1 MASIKL
7 TKAAKV
13 RKYAAAHPE
22 ATATQIA
29 KATKV
34 QLSYVYN
41 IINHDRARMAKH
53 KDLAPVV
60 QRKLDEMK
68 PLRVSNELVGDIAH
82 RAGQG
87 RIIEVSSPSPI
98 VRIIIPKTWFQRLK
112 SAIFP

>member
-1 MASIKL
+1 MSRIKL
-7 TKAAKV
+7 TKADKV

-29 KATKV
+29 KATRV

-41 IINHDRARMAKH
+41 IINHDRTRMARH

-60 QRKLDEMK
+60 RRKIDEMK
-68 PLRVSNELVGDIAH
+68 LIHTSTSNESLGDIAY
-82 RAGQG
+82 RAGTG
-87 RIIEVSSPSPI
+87 RVIEVSS
-98 VRIIIPKTWFQRLK
+98 IPKQTWFQRIK

>member
-13 RKYAAAHPE
+13 RKYAAAHPN

-41 IINHDRARMAKH
+41 IVSHDRARIAKR
-53 KDLAPVV
+53 KDLAPAV
-60 QRKLDEMK
+60 QKHLDEMK
-68 PLRVSNELVGDIAH
+68 LMHVSTSDKSLGDIAY
-82 RAGQG
+82 RAGTG
-87 RIIEVSSPSPI
+87 RIIEVSS
-98 VRIIIPKTWFQRLK
+98 IPKQTWFQRIK

>member
-1 MASIKL
+1 MSRIKL

-41 IINHDRARMAKH
+41 IINHDRTHMARRKA
-53 KDLAPVV
+53 LAPAV
-60 QRKLDEMK
+60 QKHLDEMK
-68 PLRVSNELVGDIAH
+68 PIHMSTSNESLGDIAY
-82 RAGQG
+82 RAGTG
-87 RIIEVSSPSPI
+87 RIIEVSST
-98 VRIIIPKTWFQRLK
+98 PKQTWFQRIK
-112 SAIFP
+112 SFIFP

>member
-41 IINHDRARMAKH
+41 IINHDRARIAKR

-68 PLRVSNELVGDIAH
+68 PIHISTSNESLGDIAY
-82 RAGQG
+82 RAGTG
-87 RIIEVSSPSPI
+87 RIIEVSS
-98 VRIIIPKTWFQRLK
+98 IPKQTWFQRLK

>member
-1 MASIKL
+1 MSRIKL

-41 IINHDRARMAKH
+41 IINHDRTHMARRKA
-53 KDLAPVV
+53 LAPAV
-60 QRKLDEMK
+60 QKHLDEMK
-68 PLRVSNELVGDIAH
+68 LIHTSTSDKSLGDIAH

-87 RIIEVSSPSPI
+87 RIIEVSST
-98 VRIIIPKTWFQRLK
+98 PKQTWFQRIK
-112 SAIFP
+112 SFIFP

>member
-41 IINHDRARMAKH
+41 IVRHDRTHMARRKA
-53 KDLAPVV
+53 LAPAV
-60 QRKLDEMK
+60 QKHLDEIK
-68 PLRVSNELVGDIAH
+68 PLRVSNELVGDIAY
-82 RAGQG
+82 RAGTG
-87 RIIEVSSPSPI
+87 RIIEVSST
-98 VRIIIPKTWFQRLK
+98 PKQTWFQRIK